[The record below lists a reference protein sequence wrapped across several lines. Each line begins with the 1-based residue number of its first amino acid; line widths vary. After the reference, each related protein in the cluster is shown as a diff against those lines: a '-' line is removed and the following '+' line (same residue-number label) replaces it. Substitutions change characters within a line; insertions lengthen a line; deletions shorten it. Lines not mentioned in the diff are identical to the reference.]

1 MRPLAL
7 AGLLLLAGCAYDGRR
22 LADTDAFSDPDHAIA
37 LEQTPFFP
45 QETFQCGPA
54 AVATVLAA
62 EGLPVTPG
70 DLTAEVYTPGLEGSL
85 QPELLGAIRRRG
97 LLAYVLPP
105 NLEDLASELVAGRP
119 VLVLQNLGLEYRP
132 IWHYAVVIGA
142 DSRAETLLLRSGT
155 EARLEISTRK
165 FARSWDS
172 AGNWGVVVLR
182 PGEMPARPD
191 RDHYRRAV
199 LGLEA
204 ATRFAEAAVAWQAA
218 LAYWPEDPVALFG
231 LGSARY
237 ALKDLAGA
245 RSAWER
251 YVRGNPDDVPGLN
264 NLAVVLGEL
273 GCPGRGLRLA
283 ERALSR
289 STPHDPL
296 HAEVLDTIEA
306 LRGMPR
312 RTEDAGCAAEGAV
325 AGPAED

>member
-1 MRPLAL
+1 MRALAL
-7 AGLLLLAGCAYDGRR
+7 SGLLLLAGCVSDGGR
-22 LADTDAFSDPDHAIA
+22 LAETDALSDSGPAIA

-45 QETFQCGPA
+45 QEEFQCGPA

-62 EGLPVTPG
+62 EGFPVTPG
-70 DLTAEVYTPGLEGSL
+70 DLTAEVYTPGLAGSL

-97 LLAYVLPP
+97 LLAYELRP
-105 NLEDLASELVAGRP
+105 NLESLVSELAAGRP

-132 IWHYAVVIGA
+132 VWHYAVVIGA
-142 DSRAETLLLRSGT
+142 DGRQETLLLRSGT
-155 EARLEISTRK
+155 EARLEMATRK
-165 FARSWDS
+165 FVRSWDS

-191 RDHYRRAV
+191 LDRYRRAV

-204 ATRFAEAAVAWQAA
+204 AARYAEAAVAWQAA
-218 LAYWPEDPVALFG
+218 LQYWPEDSVALFG

-237 ALKDLAGA
+237 ALNDLDGA

-251 YVRGNPDDVPGLN
+251 YVRDNPDDVPGLN

-273 GCPGRGLRLA
+273 NCTKRGLRLA

-289 STPHDPL
+289 SSPDDEL
-296 HAEVLDTIEA
+296 YAELLDTIEA
-306 LRGMPR
+306 LRGRPHHP
-312 RTEDAGCAAEGAV
+312 EGAECTPEG
-325 AGPAED
+325 AP

>member
-1 MRPLAL
+1 L
-7 AGLLLLAGCAYDGRR
+7 AG
-22 LADTDAFSDPDHAIA
+22 TDALSDSDQAIA

-45 QETFQCGPA
+45 QEAFQCGPA

-97 LLAYVLPP
+97 LLAYELPP
-105 NLEDLASELVAGRP
+105 DLEGLASELAAGRP

-142 DSRAETLLLRSGT
+142 DSRTETLLLRSGT

-165 FARSWDS
+165 FIRSWDS
-172 AGNWGVVVLR
+172 AGNWGAVVLR
-182 PGEMPARPD
+182 PGEMPASPD
-191 RDHYRRAV
+191 LDHYRRAV

-218 LAYWPEDPVALFG
+218 LDYWPEDPVALFG

-237 ALKDLAGA
+237 ALRDLDGA

-264 NLAVVLGEL
+264 NLAAVLGEL
-273 GCPGRGLRLA
+273 GCPGRGLQLA

-289 STPHDPL
+289 SSPHDPH
-296 HAEVLDTIEA
+296 HAEVLDTVET
-306 LRGMPR
+306 LRGLPR
-312 RTEDAGCAAEGAV
+312 RTERAECMPEGA
-325 AGPAED
+325 ALPPAAD